1 MEIAHEEVDG
11 FFAIFGLLL
20 ILSIATTAAQDGPNY
35 GEAPMLAS
43 LVESGE
49 LPPAAERLPFD
60 LLVITPDDRIG
71 DYGGE
76 WRSAM
81 VGGLDHIWM
90 IRLMAYEN
98 LVRFTPDWSGVMA
111 NAAASFSA
119 NAEATEFT
127 FELREG
133 LRWSDGAPFT
143 ADDVTFWYDD
153 VLMNEDLTPTVAT
166 WLVSGGEP
174 LTVEKIDD
182 YTVKFSFST
191 PNGLFLQNL
200 ASILGC
206 GPTSYPRHYLEP
218 FHINYAEDI
227 DTLIAESGASD
238 WVELFQSKGGVEPC
252 FWTNTSFWQSTEVPT
267 MHAWRLTSTYGGA
280 SGRVV
285 AERNPY
291 YFKVDPEGNQLPYID
306 RMIFDQLEDRETI
319 LLQVL
324 NGDIDMMARHFN
336 SAANRPIVYDNRAK
350 GDYYTYGIVSENTN
364 YTALAI
370 NLTHPDPVKREIYQN
385 KHFRIGLS
393 HAINRQEI
401 IDIVYLGQGE
411 PQQIAPLPGSPFYD
425 EEFAKQ
431 YTEYSVDLAN
441 AHLDQGGYSERDEEG
456 YRLGPDGN
464 RISIVVE
471 AGDLFGYGWPDVLE
485 LIQGYWQTVG
495 IDMDIRIID
504 RSLLVTRKI
513 NNEHDATIWGAS
525 GGLDVFLTPIWYFP
539 SDPVESAYAPLWTK
553 WYFDPE
559 TGEEPPEAAQRQMQ
573 LFDQIKGTGDLEVQ
587 SELMSELLAIAKDQF
602 YVMGINSLTPSYGIA
617 KNNFRNV
624 PATSVGSWKF
634 PWPAPINTTLFFIEE
649 GAQS

>member
-1 MEIAHEEVDG
+1 MKKLKFLAV
-11 FFAIFGLLL
+11 FGLVL
-20 ILSIATTAAQDGPNY
+20 IFSLAITAAQDMSSF

-43 LVESGE
+43 QVESGD
-49 LPPAAERLPFD
+49 LPPVEERLPSD
-60 LLVITPDDRIG
+60 PLMITPYERIG

-98 LVRFTPDWSGVMA
+98 LIRFTPEWSGVMENVA
-111 NAAASFSA
+111 KSFSA

-133 LRWSDGAPFT
+133 LRWSDGALYT
-143 ADDVTFWYDD
+143 ADDITFWYED
-153 VLMNEDLTPTVAT
+153 VLTNEDLTPTIAT
-166 WLVSGGEP
+166 WLKSGGEP
-174 LTVEKIDD
+174 LSVEKIDD
-182 YTVKFSFST
+182 YTVKFSFNT

-218 FHINYAEDI
+218 FHINYADDI
-227 DTLIAESGASD
+227 DSLIAEAGASD

-252 FWTNTSFWQSTEVPT
+252 FWTNTSFWQTTEVPT
-267 MHAWRLTSTYGGA
+267 MHAWRLTSTYGGG

-306 RMIFDQLEDRETI
+306 RMIFDQLEDKETL

-336 SAANRPIVYDNRAK
+336 SAANRPIVYDNREQGGYSA
-350 GDYYTYGIVSENTN
+350 YGIVGEDANM
-364 YTALAI
+364 TALAI
-370 NLTHPDPVKREIYQN
+370 NLTHLDPVKREIFQN
-385 KHFRIGLS
+385 KDFRIGLS

-401 IDIVYLGQGE
+401 VDIVYLGQGV
-411 PQQIAPLPGSPFYD
+411 PRQIAPQSDSPFYD
-425 EEFAKQ
+425 EEFANQ
-431 YTEYSVDLAN
+431 YTEYSVDIAN
-441 AHLDQGGYSERDEEG
+441 EHLDKAGYAERDDEG
-456 YRLGPDGN
+456 FRLGPDGN
-464 RISIVVE
+464 RISIVIE
-471 AGDLFGYGWPDVLE
+471 AGDLFGRGWPDVLE
-485 LIQGYWQTVG
+485 LVQGYWGAVG
-495 IDMDIRIID
+495 IHMEPRIID
-504 RSLLVTRKI
+504 RSLLVSRKV
-513 NNEHDATIWGAS
+513 NSEHDATIWGAS
-525 GGLDVFLTPIWYFP
+525 GGLDVYLTPIWYFP

-559 TGEEPPEAAQRQMQ
+559 TGEEPPDAAKQQMR
-573 LFDQIKGTGDLEVQ
+573 LFDQIKGTGDLELQ
-587 SELMSELLAIAKDQF
+587 AELMSELLAIAKDQF
-602 YVMGINSLTPSYGIA
+602 YVMGINSTPPGYGIA
-617 KNNFRNV
+617 KNYFRNV
-624 PATSVGSWKF
+624 PAASTGSWKF

-649 GAQS
+649 GAQQ

>member
-1 MEIAHEEVDG
+1 MKVLK
-11 FFAIFGLLL
+11 FFAVFGLVL
-20 ILSIATTAAQDGPNY
+20 IFSLAITAAQDMSSF

-43 LVESGE
+43 QVEAGD
-49 LPPAAERLPFD
+49 LPPVDERLPSNP
-60 LLVITPDDRIG
+60 LVITPYDRIG

-98 LVRFTPDWSGVMA
+98 LIRFTPDWSGVMENVA
-111 NAAASFSA
+111 EAFSA

-127 FELREG
+127 FNIREG
-133 LRWSDGAPFT
+133 VRWSDGAPYT
-143 ADDVTFWYDD
+143 ADDITFWYED
-153 VLMNEDLTPTVAT
+153 VLQNEDLTPTIAT

-174 LTVEKIDD
+174 LAVEKIDD
-182 YTVKFSFST
+182 YTVKFTFST

-227 DTLIAESGASD
+227 DALIAEAGASD

-252 FWTNTSFWQSTEVPT
+252 FWTNTSFWQTTEVPT
-267 MHAWRLTSTYGGA
+267 MHAWRLTSTYGGG

-291 YFKVDPEGNQLPYID
+291 YFKTDPEGNQLPYID
-306 RMIFDQLEDRETI
+306 RMIFDQLEDKETL

-336 SAANRPIVYDNRAK
+336 SAANRPIVYDNRES
-350 GDYYTYGIVSENTN
+350 GGYNTYGIVGEDANM
-364 YTALAI
+364 TALAI
-370 NLTHPDPVKREIYQN
+370 NLTHLDPVKREIFQN
-385 KHFRIGLS
+385 KDFRIGLS

-401 IDIVYLGQGE
+401 VDIVYLGRGK
-411 PQQIAPLPGSPFYD
+411 PRQIAPAPDSPFYD
-425 EEFAKQ
+425 EEFAHQ

-441 AHLDQGGYSERDEEG
+441 EHLDKAGYSERDDEG
-456 YRLGPDGN
+456 YRLGPDGG
-464 RISIVVE
+464 RISIIVE
-471 AGDLFGYGWPDVLE
+471 AGDLFGRGWPDALE
-485 LIQGYWQTVG
+485 LIQGYWEAVG
-495 IDMDIRIID
+495 IDMGIRIID
-504 RSLLVTRKI
+504 RSLLVSRKV
-513 NNEHDATIWGAS
+513 NSEHDATIWGAS
-525 GGLDVFLTPIWYFP
+525 GGLDVYLTPIWYFP

-559 TGEEPPEAAQRQMQ
+559 TGEEPPEAAKRQME
-573 LFDQIKGTGDLEVQ
+573 LFDQIKGTGDLDLQ
-587 SELMSELLAIAKDQF
+587 AELMAELLAIAKEEF
-602 YVMGINSLTPSYGIA
+602 YVMGINSNPGGYGIA
-617 KNNFRNV
+617 KNYFHNV
-624 PATSVGSWKF
+624 PATSTGSWKF

-649 GAQS
+649 GAQQ

>member
-1 MEIAHEEVDG
+1 MKKLKFLAV
-11 FFAIFGLLL
+11 FGLVL
-20 ILSIATTAAQDGPNY
+20 IFSLAITAAQDMSSF

-43 LVESGE
+43 QVESGD
-49 LPPAAERLPFD
+49 LPPVEERLPSD
-60 LLVITPDDRIG
+60 PLMITPYERIG

-98 LVRFTPDWSGVMA
+98 LIRFTPEWSGVMENVA
-111 NAAASFSA
+111 KSFSA

-133 LRWSDGAPFT
+133 LRWSDGALYT
-143 ADDVTFWYDD
+143 ADDITFWYED
-153 VLMNEDLTPTVAT
+153 VLTNEDLTPTIAT
-166 WLVSGGEP
+166 WLKSGGEP
-174 LTVEKIDD
+174 LSVEKIDD
-182 YTVKFSFST
+182 YTVKFSFNT

-218 FHINYAEDI
+218 FHINYADDI
-227 DTLIAESGASD
+227 DSLIAEAGASD

-252 FWTNTSFWQSTEVPT
+252 FWTNTSFWQTTEVPT
-267 MHAWRLTSTYGGA
+267 MHAWRLTSTYGGG

-306 RMIFDQLEDRETI
+306 RMIFDQLEDKETL

-336 SAANRPIVYDNRAK
+336 SAANRPIVYDNREQGGYSA
-350 GDYYTYGIVSENTN
+350 YGIVGEDANM
-364 YTALAI
+364 TALAI
-370 NLTHPDPVKREIYQN
+370 NLTHLDPVKREIFQN
-385 KHFRIGLS
+385 KDFRIGLS

-401 IDIVYLGQGE
+401 VDIVYLGQGQ
-411 PQQIAPLPGSPFYD
+411 PRQIAPQSDSPFYD
-425 EEFAKQ
+425 EEFANQ
-431 YTEYSVDLAN
+431 YTEYSVDIAN
-441 AHLDQGGYSERDEEG
+441 EHLDKAGYAERDDEG
-456 YRLGPDGN
+456 FRMGPDGN
-464 RISIVVE
+464 RISIVIE
-471 AGDLFGYGWPDVLE
+471 AGDLFGRGWPDVLE
-485 LIQGYWQTVG
+485 LVQGYWGAVG
-495 IDMDIRIID
+495 IHMEPRIID
-504 RSLLVTRKI
+504 RSLLVSRKV
-513 NNEHDATIWGAS
+513 NSEHDATIWGAS
-525 GGLDVFLTPIWYFP
+525 GGLDVYLTPIWYFP

-559 TGEEPPEAAQRQMQ
+559 TGEEPPDAAKQQMR
-573 LFDQIKGTGDLEVQ
+573 LFDQIKGTGDLELQ
-587 SELMSELLAIAKDQF
+587 AELMSELLAIAKDQF
-602 YVMGINSLTPSYGIA
+602 YVMGINSTPPGYGIA
-617 KNNFRNV
+617 KNYFRNV
-624 PATSVGSWKF
+624 PAASTGSWKF

-649 GAQS
+649 GAQQ

>member
-1 MEIAHEEVDG
+1 MKKLKFLAV
-11 FFAIFGLLL
+11 FGLVL
-20 ILSIATTAAQDGPNY
+20 IFSLAITAAQDMSSF

-43 LVESGE
+43 QVESGD
-49 LPPAAERLPFD
+49 LPPVEERLPSD
-60 LLVITPDDRIG
+60 PLMITPYERIG

-98 LVRFTPDWSGVMA
+98 LIRFTPEWSGVMENVA
-111 NAAASFSA
+111 KSFSA

-133 LRWSDGAPFT
+133 LRWSDGALYT
-143 ADDVTFWYDD
+143 ADDITFWYED
-153 VLMNEDLTPTVAT
+153 VLTNEDLTPTIAT
-166 WLVSGGEP
+166 WLKSGGEP
-174 LTVEKIDD
+174 LSVEKIDD
-182 YTVKFSFST
+182 YTVKFSFNT

-218 FHINYAEDI
+218 FHINYADDI
-227 DTLIAESGASD
+227 DSLIAEAGASD

-252 FWTNTSFWQSTEVPT
+252 FWTNTSFWQTTEVPT
-267 MHAWRLTSTYGGA
+267 MHAWRLTSTYGGG

-306 RMIFDQLEDRETI
+306 RMIFDQLEDKETL

-336 SAANRPIVYDNRAK
+336 SAANRPIVYDNREQGGYSA
-350 GDYYTYGIVSENTN
+350 YGIVGEDANM
-364 YTALAI
+364 TALAI
-370 NLTHPDPVKREIYQN
+370 NLTHLDPVKREIFQN
-385 KHFRIGLS
+385 KDFRIGLS

-401 IDIVYLGQGE
+401 VDIVYLGQGV
-411 PQQIAPLPGSPFYD
+411 PRQIAPQSDSPFYD
-425 EEFAKQ
+425 EEFANQ
-431 YTEYSVDLAN
+431 YTEYSVDIAN
-441 AHLDQGGYSERDEEG
+441 EHLDKAGYAERDDEG
-456 YRLGPDGN
+456 FRLGPDGN
-464 RISIVVE
+464 RISIVIE
-471 AGDLFGYGWPDVLE
+471 AGDLFGRGWPDVLE
-485 LIQGYWQTVG
+485 LVQGYWGAVG
-495 IDMDIRIID
+495 IHMEPRIID
-504 RSLLVTRKI
+504 RSLLVSRKV
-513 NNEHDATIWGAS
+513 NSEHDATIWGAS
-525 GGLDVFLTPIWYFP
+525 GGLDVYLTPIWYFP

-559 TGEEPPEAAQRQMQ
+559 TGEEPPDAAKQQMR
-573 LFDQIKGTGDLEVQ
+573 LFDQIKGTGDLELQ
-587 SELMSELLAIAKDQF
+587 AELMGELLAIAKDQF
-602 YVMGINSLTPSYGIA
+602 YVMGINSTPPGYGIA
-617 KNNFRNV
+617 KNYFRNV
-624 PATSVGSWKF
+624 PAASTGSWKF

-649 GAQS
+649 GAQQ

>member
-1 MEIAHEEVDG
+1 MKKLR
-11 FFAIFGLLL
+11 FFAVFGLVL
-20 ILSIATTAAQDGPNY
+20 IFSLAITAAQDMSSF

-43 LVESGE
+43 LVESGD
-49 LPPAAERLPFD
+49 LPPVEERLPSNP
-60 LLVITPDDRIG
+60 LVIVPDDRIG

-98 LVRFTPDWSGVMA
+98 LIRFTPEWSGVMENVA
-111 NAAASFSA
+111 KSFSA

-133 LRWSDGAPFT
+133 LRWSDGAPYT
-143 ADDVTFWYDD
+143 ADDITFWYED
-153 VLMNEDLTPTVAT
+153 VLTNEDLTPTIAT
-166 WLVSGGEP
+166 WLKSGGEP
-174 LTVEKIDD
+174 LSVEKIDD
-182 YTVKFSFST
+182 YTVKFSFNT

-218 FHINYAEDI
+218 FHINYADDI
-227 DTLIAESGASD
+227 DSLIAEAGASD

-252 FWTNTSFWQSTEVPT
+252 FWTNTSFWQTTEVPT
-267 MHAWRLTSTYGGA
+267 MHAWRLTSTYGGG

-306 RMIFDQLEDRETI
+306 RMIFDQLEDKETL

-336 SAANRPIVYDNRAK
+336 SAANRPIVYDNREQGGYSA
-350 GDYYTYGIVSENTN
+350 YGIVGEDANM
-364 YTALAI
+364 TALAI
-370 NLTHPDPVKREIYQN
+370 NLTHLDPVKREIFQN
-385 KHFRIGLS
+385 KDFRIGLS

-401 IDIVYLGQGE
+401 VDIVYLGQGV
-411 PQQIAPLPGSPFYD
+411 PRQIAPQSDSPFYD
-425 EEFAKQ
+425 EEFANQ
-431 YTEYSVDLAN
+431 YTEYSVDIAN
-441 AHLDQGGYSERDEEG
+441 EHLDKAGYAERDDEG
-456 YRLGPDGN
+456 FRLGPDGN
-464 RISIVVE
+464 RISIVIE
-471 AGDLFGYGWPDVLE
+471 AGDLFGRGWPDVLE
-485 LIQGYWQTVG
+485 LVQGYWGAVG
-495 IDMDIRIID
+495 IHMEPRIID
-504 RSLLVTRKI
+504 RSLLVSRKV
-513 NNEHDATIWGAS
+513 NSEHDATIWGAS
-525 GGLDVFLTPIWYFP
+525 GGLDVYLTPIWYFP

-559 TGEEPPEAAQRQMQ
+559 TGEEPPDAAKQQMR
-573 LFDQIKGTGDLEVQ
+573 LFDQIKGTGDLELQ
-587 SELMSELLAIAKDQF
+587 AELMGELLAIAKDQF
-602 YVMGINSLTPSYGIA
+602 YVMGINSTPPGYGIA
-617 KNNFRNV
+617 KNYFRNV
-624 PATSVGSWKF
+624 PAASTGSWKF

-649 GAQS
+649 GAQQ

>member
-1 MEIAHEEVDG
+1 MKKLTTLS
-11 FFAIFGLLL
+11 IFVLLL
-20 ILSIATTAAQDGPNY
+20 ILSLSTTIAQDMSSY
-35 GEAPMLAS
+35 GEAPMLAA

-49 LPPAAERLPFD
+49 LPPVEERLPSEPQ
-60 LLVITPDDRIG
+60 VITPYERIG

-98 LVRFTPDWSGVMA
+98 LMRFTPDWSGIMPNVA
-111 NAAASFSA
+111 KSFSA
-119 NAEATEFT
+119 NAEATEFI

-133 LRWSDGAPFT
+133 LRWSDGAPYT
-143 ADDVTFWYDD
+143 ADDITFWYED
-153 VLMNEDLTPTVAT
+153 VLLNEDLTPTIAT

-218 FHINYAEDI
+218 FHVNYAEDI
-227 DTLIAESGASD
+227 DALIAEAGASD

-252 FWTNTSFWQSTEVPT
+252 FWTNTSFWQTTEIPT
-267 MHAWRLTSTYGGA
+267 MHAWRITSTYGGG

-306 RMIFDQLEDRETI
+306 RMIFDQLEDKETL

-336 SAANRPIVYDNRAK
+336 SAANRPIVYDNREQ
-350 GDYYTYGIVSENTN
+350 GDYDTYGIIGEDANF
-364 YTALAI
+364 TALAI
-370 NLTHPDPVKREIYQN
+370 NLTHLDPVKREIFQN
-385 KHFRIGLS
+385 KDFRIGLS

-401 IDIVYLGQGE
+401 IDIVYLGQGT
-411 PQQIAPLPGSPFYD
+411 PKQVAPAPDSPFYD
-425 EEFAKQ
+425 EEFAFQ

-441 AHLDQGGYSERDEEG
+441 EHLDKAGYTERDAEG
-456 YRLGPDGN
+456 YRLGPNGE
-464 RISIVVE
+464 RISIIVE
-471 AGDLFGYGWPDVLE
+471 AGDLFGRGWPDTLE
-485 LIQGYWQTVG
+485 LIQGYWDAVG
-495 IDMDIRIID
+495 IDMEIRIID
-504 RSLLVTRKI
+504 RSLLVSRKI
-513 NNEHDATIWGAS
+513 NSEHDATIWGAS

-559 TGEEPPEAAQRQMQ
+559 TGEEPPEIVKHQMQ
-573 LFDQIKGTGDLEVQ
+573 LFDQIKATGDLELQ
-587 SELMSELLAIAKDQF
+587 SELMAELLAIAKDQF
-602 YVMGINSLTPSYGIA
+602 YVMGINSPVPGYGIA
-617 KNNFRNV
+617 KNYFRNV
-624 PATSVGSWKF
+624 PATSTGSWKF

-649 GAQS
+649 GAQQ

>member
-1 MEIAHEEVDG
+1 MKKLMI
-11 FFAIFGLLL
+11 FTIFGLLL
-20 ILSIATTAAQDGPNY
+20 ILSLSTAVAQDMSSY
-35 GEAPMLAS
+35 GEAPILAA

-49 LPPAAERLPFD
+49 LPPVSERLPSD
-60 LLVITPDDRIG
+60 PLMITPYERIG

-98 LVRFTPDWSGVMA
+98 LMRFTPDWSGIMA
-111 NAAASFSA
+111 NVAKSFSA

-133 LRWSDGAPFT
+133 LRWSDGAPYT
-143 ADDVTFWYDD
+143 ADDITFWYED
-153 VLMNEDLTPTVAT
+153 VLLNEDLTPTVAT

-174 LTVEKIDD
+174 LTVEKIDEF
-182 YTVKFSFST
+182 TVKFSFST

-218 FHINYAEDI
+218 FHVNYAEDI
-227 DTLIAESGASD
+227 DALIAEAGASD

-252 FWTNTSFWQSTEVPT
+252 FWTNTSFWQTTEIPT
-267 MHAWRLTSTYGGA
+267 MHAWRITSTYGGG

-306 RMIFDQLEDRETI
+306 RMVFDQLEDAETL

-336 SAANRPIVYDNRAK
+336 SAANRPIVYDNREQ
-350 GDYYTYGIVSENTN
+350 GGYYAYGVVGEDANM
-364 YTALAI
+364 TALAI
-370 NLTHPDPVKREIYQN
+370 NLTHLDPVKREIFQN
-385 KHFRIGLS
+385 KDFRIGLS

-401 IDIVYLGQGE
+401 VDIVYLGRGE
-411 PQQIAPLPGSPFYD
+411 PRQIAPAPDSPFYD
-425 EEFAKQ
+425 EEFAHQ

-441 AHLDQGGYSERDEEG
+441 EHLDKAGYSERDDEG

-464 RISIVVE
+464 RISVVVE
-471 AGDLFGYGWPDVLE
+471 AGDLFGRGWPDVLE
-485 LIQGYWQTVG
+485 LIQGYWEAVG
-495 IDMDIRIID
+495 IDMKIRIID
-504 RSLLVTRKI
+504 RSLLVSRKI
-513 NNEHDATIWGAS
+513 NSEHDATIWGAS
-525 GGLDVFLTPIWYFP
+525 GGLDVYLTPIWYFP

-559 TGEEPPEAAQRQMQ
+559 TGEEPPESAKRQME
-573 LFDQIKGTGDLEVQ
+573 LFDQIKATGDFDLQ
-587 SELMSELLAIAKDQF
+587 AELMAELLAIAKEEF
-602 YVMGINSLTPSYGIA
+602 YVMGINSNPGGYGIA
-617 KNNFRNV
+617 KNYFRNV
-624 PATSVGSWKF
+624 PATSTGSWKF

>member
-1 MEIAHEEVDG
+1 MKKLR
-11 FFAIFGLLL
+11 FFAVFGLVL
-20 ILSIATTAAQDGPNY
+20 IFSLAITAAQDMSSF

-43 LVESGE
+43 LVESGD
-49 LPPAAERLPFD
+49 LPPVEERLPSD
-60 LLVITPDDRIG
+60 PLMITPYERIG

-98 LVRFTPDWSGVMA
+98 LIRFTPEWSGVMENVA
-111 NAAASFSA
+111 KSFSA

-133 LRWSDGAPFT
+133 LRWSDGALYT
-143 ADDVTFWYDD
+143 ADDITFWYED
-153 VLMNEDLTPTVAT
+153 VLTNEDLTPTIAT
-166 WLVSGGEP
+166 WLKSGGEP
-174 LTVEKIDD
+174 LSVEKIDD
-182 YTVKFSFST
+182 YTVKFSFNT

-218 FHINYAEDI
+218 FHINYADDI
-227 DTLIAESGASD
+227 DSLIAEAGASD

-252 FWTNTSFWQSTEVPT
+252 FWTNTSFWQTTEVPT
-267 MHAWRLTSTYGGA
+267 MHAWRLTSTYGGG

-306 RMIFDQLEDRETI
+306 RMIFDQLEDKETL

-336 SAANRPIVYDNRAK
+336 SAANRPIVYDNREQGGYSA
-350 GDYYTYGIVSENTN
+350 YGIVGEDANM
-364 YTALAI
+364 TALAI
-370 NLTHPDPVKREIYQN
+370 NLTHLDPVKREIFQN
-385 KHFRIGLS
+385 KDFRIGLS

-401 IDIVYLGQGE
+401 VDIVYLGQGV
-411 PQQIAPLPGSPFYD
+411 PRQIAPQSDSPFYD
-425 EEFAKQ
+425 EEFANQ
-431 YTEYSVDLAN
+431 YTEYSVDIAN
-441 AHLDQGGYSERDEEG
+441 EHLDKAGYAERDDEG
-456 YRLGPDGN
+456 FRLGPDGN
-464 RISIVVE
+464 RISIVIE
-471 AGDLFGYGWPDVLE
+471 AGDLFGRGWPDVLE
-485 LIQGYWQTVG
+485 LVQGYWGAVG
-495 IDMDIRIID
+495 IHMEPRIID
-504 RSLLVTRKI
+504 RSLLVSRKV
-513 NNEHDATIWGAS
+513 NSEHDATIWGAS
-525 GGLDVFLTPIWYFP
+525 GGLDVYLTPIWYFP

-559 TGEEPPEAAQRQMQ
+559 TGEEPPDAAKQQMR
-573 LFDQIKGTGDLEVQ
+573 LFDQIKGTGDLELQ
-587 SELMSELLAIAKDQF
+587 AELMGELLAIAKDQF
-602 YVMGINSLTPSYGIA
+602 YVMGINSTPPGYGIA
-617 KNNFRNV
+617 KNYFRNV
-624 PATSVGSWKF
+624 PAASTGSWKF

-649 GAQS
+649 GAQQ

>member
-1 MEIAHEEVDG
+1 MKKLKFLAV
-11 FFAIFGLLL
+11 FGLVL
-20 ILSIATTAAQDGPNY
+20 IFSLAITAAQDMSSF

-43 LVESGE
+43 QVESGD
-49 LPPAAERLPFD
+49 LPPVEERLPSD
-60 LLVITPDDRIG
+60 PLMITPYERIG

-98 LVRFTPDWSGVMA
+98 LIRFTPEWSGVMENVA
-111 NAAASFSA
+111 KSFSA

-133 LRWSDGAPFT
+133 LRWSDGALYT
-143 ADDVTFWYDD
+143 ADDITFWYED
-153 VLMNEDLTPTVAT
+153 VLTNEDLTPTIAT
-166 WLVSGGEP
+166 WLKSGGEP
-174 LTVEKIDD
+174 LSVEKIDD
-182 YTVKFSFST
+182 YTVKFSFNT

-218 FHINYAEDI
+218 FHINYADDI
-227 DTLIAESGASD
+227 DSLIAEAGASD

-252 FWTNTSFWQSTEVPT
+252 FWTNTSFWQTTEVPT
-267 MHAWRLTSTYGGA
+267 MHAWRLTSTYGGG

-306 RMIFDQLEDRETI
+306 RMIFDQLEDKETL

-336 SAANRPIVYDNRAK
+336 SAANRPIVYDNREQGGYSA
-350 GDYYTYGIVSENTN
+350 YGIVGEDANM
-364 YTALAI
+364 TALAI
-370 NLTHPDPVKREIYQN
+370 NLTHLDPVKREIFQN
-385 KHFRIGLS
+385 KDFRIGLS

-401 IDIVYLGQGE
+401 VDIVYLGQGQ
-411 PQQIAPLPGSPFYD
+411 PRQIAPQSDSPFYD
-425 EEFAKQ
+425 EEFANQ
-431 YTEYSVDLAN
+431 YTEYSVDIAN
-441 AHLDQGGYSERDEEG
+441 EHLDKAGYAERDDEG
-456 YRLGPDGN
+456 FRLGPDGN
-464 RISIVVE
+464 RISIVIE
-471 AGDLFGYGWPDVLE
+471 AGDLFGRGWPDVLE
-485 LIQGYWQTVG
+485 LVQGYWGAVG
-495 IDMDIRIID
+495 IHMEPRIID
-504 RSLLVTRKI
+504 RSLLVSRKV
-513 NNEHDATIWGAS
+513 NSEHDATIWGAS
-525 GGLDVFLTPIWYFP
+525 GGLDVYLTPIWYFP

-559 TGEEPPEAAQRQMQ
+559 TGEEPPDAAKQQMR
-573 LFDQIKGTGDLEVQ
+573 LFDQIKGTGDLELQ
-587 SELMSELLAIAKDQF
+587 AELMGELLAIAKDQF
-602 YVMGINSLTPSYGIA
+602 YVMGINSTPPGYGIA
-617 KNNFRNV
+617 KNYFRNV
-624 PATSVGSWKF
+624 PAASTGSWKF

-649 GAQS
+649 GAQQ

>member
-1 MEIAHEEVDG
+1 MNRKVILL
-11 FFAIFGLLL
+11 FMGLMLL
-20 ILSIATTAAQDGPNY
+20 FSIATTVAQDAASY
-35 GEAPMLAS
+35 GEAPTLAA
-43 LVESGE
+43 LVEAGE
-49 LPPAAERLPFD
+49 LPPVEERLPVD
-60 LLVITPDDRIG
+60 PLVISPVERIG

-111 NAAASFSA
+111 NVAASFSA
-119 NAEATEFT
+119 NAEATEFI
-127 FELREG
+127 FELREN

-143 ADDVTFWYDD
+143 ADDVMFWYDD
-153 VLMNEDLTPTVAT
+153 VLMNEDLTPTVPT
-166 WLVSGGEP
+166 WLISGGEP
-174 LTVEKIDD
+174 LTVEKVDD
-182 YTVKFSFST
+182 YTVRFAFTT

-206 GPTSYPRHYLEP
+206 APTSYPRHYLEP

-227 DTLIAESGASD
+227 DALIAESGASD

-252 FWTNTSFWQSTEVPT
+252 FWTNTSFWQTTEIPT
-267 MHAWRLTSTYGGA
+267 MHAWRLTTTYGGGT
-280 SGRVV
+280 GRVV

-306 RMIFDQLEDRETI
+306 RMIFDQLEDSETL

-336 SAANRPIVYDNRAK
+336 STANRPIVFDNREQ
-350 GDYYTYGIVSENTN
+350 GDYYTYGIIGEGANM
-364 YTALAI
+364 TALAI
-370 NLTHPDPVKREIYQN
+370 NLTHLDPVKREIFQN
-385 KHFRIGLS
+385 KDFRIGLS

-411 PQQIAPLPGSPFYD
+411 PRQIAPNPDSPFYD
-425 EEFAKQ
+425 EEFAYQ

-441 AHLDQGGYSERDEEG
+441 EYLDKAGYSERDDEG
-456 YRLGPDGN
+456 YRLGADGE
-464 RISIVVE
+464 RISIIVE
-471 AGDLFGYGWPDVLE
+471 AGDLFGRGWPDVLE
-485 LIQGYWQTVG
+485 LIQGYWEAVG
-495 IDMDIRIID
+495 IDMGIRIID

-513 NNEHDATIWGAS
+513 NSEHDATIWGAS

-559 TGEEPPEAAQRQMQ
+559 TGEEPPEIIQQQMR
-573 LFDQIKGTGDLEVQ
+573 LFDQIKGTGDLELQ
-587 SELMSELLAIAKDQF
+587 SELMTELLAIARDQF
-602 YVMGINSLTPSYGIA
+602 YVIGINSITPGYGIA
-617 KNNFRNV
+617 KNYFRNV
-624 PATSVGSWKF
+624 PELSVGSWKF
-634 PWPAPINTTLFFIEE
+634 PWPAPIDTTLFFIE
-649 GAQS
+649 ADSQ